1 MNNNSL
7 TSPGRW
13 LAWLSVLLLMS
24 VFFLGACSLP
34 RLRDDYMGKSLL
46 QKEKTIHPP
55 VRRDAW
61 GNPVLPA
68 SSAQ

>member
-1 MNNNSL
+1 MSTRNIPAPRRMTARL
-7 TSPGRW
+7 P
-13 LAWLSVLLLMS
+13 VLLLIP

-46 QKEKTIHPP
+46 QKEKTIRPP

-61 GNPVLPA
+61 GNPILPP
-68 SSAQ
+68 SPAQ